1 MPQATNVEL
10 VRRFFD
16 AAITDPE
23 RLDDICSPDFT
34 LVEPDLFPSPFTDL
48 AAYKGFLAES
58 PFSEVTVTIDH
69 AEAVAESVSIRYT
82 FRGTVDGQPVT
93 LVRKAN
99 VQCWNGRIQRYD
111 GAADEQRTVA
121 THEPPTVPA
130 DSPMGGADHTI
141 GR

>member
-10 VRRFFD
+10 VRHFFD
-16 AAITDPE
+16 AAISDPE
-23 RLDDICSPDFT
+23 RLEEICSPDFT
-34 LVEPDLFPSPFTDL
+34 LVEPDLFPSPFTNL

-58 PFSEVTVTIDH
+58 PFAEVTVTIDH
-69 AEAVAESVSIRYT
+69 AEPVAESVSIRYT

-99 VQCWNGRIQRYD
+99 VQCWNGKIQRYD

-121 THEPPTVPA
+121 VQEPTAGPPSA
-130 DSPMGGADHTI
+130 AAG
-141 GR
+141 